1 MFIDTNREPSNYQDD
16 HYEDV
21 KSEYSRLKQ
30 ELEEIRENRQE
41 HRECR
46 TWSWPLE
53 IEFRQEQKHLIEMI
67 RDETG
72 IH

>member
-1 MFIDTNREPSNYQDD
+1 MYIDTNREPSNYQDD

-30 ELEEIRENRQE
+30 EKHELSATRMYR
-41 HRECR
+41 RKCK
-46 TWSWPLE
+46 TWTWQLE
-53 IEFRQEQKHLIEMI
+53 IEYRQEMEHLEIAI
-67 RDETG
+67 QDELG